1 MDLEQV
7 RRDYLQGGLRRA
19 DIPAD
24 PLQLFALWQQQAI
37 ASSLLDPTA
46 MVLATV
52 AAGGQPSQRI
62 VLLKSLDEKGFVFFT
77 NYESRKGAEIF
88 ANPKVSLLFPWHP
101 MERQVRVCGTA
112 EKITSAESAKYFATR
127 PRDSQLAAWASN
139 QSHAIESRTF
149 LLGQLENIKQKFAE
163 GEVPLPEF
171 WGGIR
176 VKPHQVEFWQGGA
189 SRLHDRFEYKL
200 LDDQTWSVAR
210 LAP

>member
-24 PLQLFALWQQQAI
+24 PLQLFALWQQQAM

-46 MVLATV
+46 MVLATS
-52 AAGGQPSQRI
+52 AADGQPSQRI
-62 VLLKSLDEKGFVFFT
+62 VLLKNLDVRGFVFFT
-77 NYESRKGAEIF
+77 NYESRKAGEIF
-88 ANPKVSLLFPWHP
+88 VNPKVSLLFPWHP

-112 EKITSAESAKYFATR
+112 EKITPAESAKYFATR

-139 QSHAIESRTF
+139 QSRAIESRSF
-149 LLGQLENIKQKFAE
+149 LLGQLENMKQKFAE
-163 GEVPLPEF
+163 GEVPLPDF

-176 VKPHQVEFWQGGA
+176 VKPHQIEFWQGGA
-189 SRLHDRFEYKL
+189 SRLHDRFEYQL
-200 LDDQTWSVAR
+200 LDDRTWRVSR

>member
-24 PLQLFALWQQQAI
+24 PLELFALWQTQAI

-52 AAGGQPSQRI
+52 AADGQPSQRI
-62 VLLKSLDEKGFVFFT
+62 VLLKNLDERGFVFFT
-77 NYESRKGAEIF
+77 NYESRKGEEIF

-112 EKITSAESAKYFATR
+112 EKISPAESAKYFATR

-139 QSHAIESRTF
+139 QSHTIRSRAF
-149 LLGQLENIKQKFAE
+149 LLEQLENMKQKFAE

-176 VKPHQVEFWQGGA
+176 VTPHQIEFWQGGA
-189 SRLHDRFEYKL
+189 SRLHDRFQYKL
-200 LDDQTWSVAR
+200 LDDKSWSVVR

>member
-1 MDLEQV
+1 MDLELV

-19 DIPAD
+19 DIPTD
-24 PLQLFALWQQQAI
+24 PLQLFARWQAQAI

-46 MVLATV
+46 MVLAT
-52 AAGGQPSQRI
+52 AAADGQPSQRI
-62 VLLKSLDEKGFVFFT
+62 VLLKNLDERGFVFFT
-77 NYESRKGAEIF
+77 NYESRKGEEIF

-112 EKITSAESAKYFATR
+112 EKISSAESARYFATR

-139 QSHAIESRTF
+139 QSHVIRSRAF
-149 LLGQLENIKQKFAE
+149 LLEQLESVKQKFAE
-163 GEVPLPEF
+163 GEVPLPDF

-176 VKPHQVEFWQGGA
+176 VRPHQIEFWQGGA
-189 SRLHDRFEYKL
+189 GRLHDRFEYRL
-200 LDDQTWSVAR
+200 LDDKSWSIAR

>member
-19 DIPAD
+19 DVPAD
-24 PLQLFALWQQQAI
+24 PLQLFALWQEQAI

-52 AAGGQPSQRI
+52 SADGQPSQRI
-62 VLLKSLDEKGFVFFT
+62 VLLKNLDARGFVFFT
-77 NYESRKGAEIF
+77 NYESRKGTEIF

-112 EKITSAESAKYFATR
+112 AKISAAESARYFATR
-127 PRDSQLAAWASN
+127 PRDSQLAAWASS
-139 QSHAIESRTF
+139 QSHAIESRAF
-149 LLGQLENIKQKFAE
+149 LLDQLEHMKQKFVE
-163 GEVPLPEF
+163 GEVPLPHF

-176 VKPHQVEFWQGGA
+176 VKPHQIEFWQGGA

-200 LDDQTWSVAR
+200 RDDNSWSIAR